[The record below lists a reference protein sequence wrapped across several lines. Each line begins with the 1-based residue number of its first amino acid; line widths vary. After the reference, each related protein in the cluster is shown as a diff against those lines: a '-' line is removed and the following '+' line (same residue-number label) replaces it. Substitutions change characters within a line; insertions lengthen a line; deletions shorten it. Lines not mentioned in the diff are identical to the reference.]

1 MSSRRLC
8 AEKYVTVMS
17 TVSGCDVTTV
27 QQHYTGSS
35 SNSGKVQF
43 PAKSKSV
50 SVFKNNS
57 GRVEICICSQ
67 KPEPEK
73 NQKKLTKLKLKKR
86 RKKEKRGKK
95 GEKKEKEATRL
106 KQGGAQNWTLVV
118 WSLKGSPSSCSTP
131 SQRTLAIDVYRA

>member
-27 QQHYTGSS
+27 QQHYTGST

-57 GRVEICICSQ
+57 GRLEICICSQ
-67 KPEPEK
+67 KPEPVK
-73 NQKKLTKLKLKKR
+73 KKKKLTKLKKLKKR
-86 RKKEKRGKK
+86 D
-95 GEKKEKEATRL
+95 KEATRL
-106 KQGGAQNWTLVV
+106 KQGGVENIVLKTGPSLSGVSKVV
-118 WSLKGSPSSCSTP
+118 RHRVALPRKEPWQSTY
-131 SQRTLAIDVYRA
+131 TVLDDVV